1 MKKIIAY
8 IKDTYNEMLHKVS
21 WPTWAELQES
31 AIVVSVASL
40 IIAVIVLAMDLVF
53 KFGLEAFY
61 GIF

>member
-1 MKKIIAY
+1 MKKLLAY

-40 IIAVIVLAMDLVF
+40 IIAVIVLVMDLVF

-61 GIF
+61 SIF